1 MTRIVVPIRFKPD
14 EGTGYLKDNG
24 IEIAANSKFYLPPDL
39 DLAQAST
46 ILANIGAQP
55 LSALGDPTPCPDNT
69 GADLRR
75 LRFIRANGG
84 SMSVAVSS
92 RTDLLNAATVI
103 TGVLNAAGS
112 EVQCIELI
120 GEYFPD
126 VADELGMN
134 YTGDVAVS
142 HVSIGESKQF
152 YYTGQIAYNTDG
164 GTGTNATVFHPIKSI
179 TNIENAPATQISTA
193 WSGCVGDFEN
203 ALACRGKG
211 RRNPRKHRRY
221 ELTFATKIDPASTTE
236 PIETETIELPV
247 KSGIAADILT
257 CGQTAAALAG
267 AYCIGYRGE
276 SYSRFHKLLAA

>member
-92 RTDLLNAATVI
+92 RADLLNAATVI

-179 TNIENAPATQISTA
+179 TNLENAPATQISTA

-247 KSGIAADILT
+247 KSGIAADILS
-257 CGQTAAALAG
+257 CGQSAAALAG
-267 AYCIGYRGE
+267 AYCISYRGE
-276 SYSRFHKLLAA
+276 SYSRFHKLLAS